1 MALLREIRHEFGSLR
16 SYPDFVRLD
25 AGPVAGEI
33 PVFVFHTIEPP
44 RFAAQLRYLRD
55 NDYRCIGVD
64 EYLAINEGRVRG
76 TGREVLLTIDDARS
90 SLWRHGYPLLRQH
103 GCKAVTFAITGWTRP
118 AGIRPNL
125 DDVAAGRLTDAG
137 LTALDPQDRDVC
149 TWDELRVMQ
158 SSGHVEVECHTHLHQ
173 RLFAS
178 VEQPSG
184 VVLSDSIRTASDAVF
199 SPYLT
204 VHDAPATLPA
214 DAYLGYPLFP
224 TVPLMAGQAAWQMP
238 DAAAAEV
245 AGQFR
250 TLCDGQDEKAA
261 ARALAACEPFRQCG
275 RAAQRLSVEQ
285 VVARIHADLEASQ
298 QALRTEL
305 RLPQAGVHLCLPFTI
320 GSEAAVQAA
329 RALGFRSVLW
339 GANQRRTNL
348 PGNDPFG
355 TTRLKNDF
363 IWRLPGSGRR
373 SLLGLYFEKAT
384 RRVAGIAPY

>member
-16 SYPDFVRLD
+16 SYPDFVTL
-25 AGPVAGEI
+25 AGGPVAGEI
-33 PVFVFHTIEPP
+33 PVFVFHSIEPP

-55 NDYRCIGVD
+55 NGYRSIGLD
-64 EYLAINEGRVRG
+64 EYLAITEGRVRG

-90 SLWRHGYPLLRQH
+90 SLWRYGYPLLRQH
-103 GCKAVTFAITGWTRP
+103 DCKAAAFAITGWTRP
-118 AGIRPNL
+118 AGVRPNL
-125 DDVAAGRLTDAG
+125 DDVTAGRLADAE
-137 LTALDPQDRDVC
+137 LAALDPHDRDVC
-149 TWDELRVMQ
+149 TWDELRIMQ

-178 VEQPSG
+178 VEQPAG
-184 VVLSDSIRTASDAVF
+184 VVLSNSNRTASDAVF

-204 VHDAPATLPA
+204 ALDSPALLPA

-224 TVPLMAGQAAWQMP
+224 TVPLMAAQAAWQMP
-238 DAAAAEV
+238 DAAASEMASRFREL
-245 AGQFR
+245 AAAQGDKAASR
-250 TLCDGQDEKAA
+250 TLAA
-261 ARALAACEPFRQCG
+261 SQSFRQCG
-275 RAAQRLSVEQ
+275 RAAQPLCVEQ
-285 VVARIHADLEASQ
+285 VEARIHADLRASQ
-298 QALRTEL
+298 QALRREL

-320 GSEAAVQAA
+320 GSDAAVRAA

-348 PGNDPFG
+348 AGNDPFG
-355 TTRLKNDF
+355 TMRVKNDF